1 MSVKKLDEV
10 KKEEVKAATKTSRQV
25 LIGPSEGPNFAM
37 RKFTIEPGGSMP
49 MHTNTVEHEQLVL
62 GGKAIVVIGDKTFE
76 AKKDDIV
83 FIPAKTLHSYQTA
96 GNEPFEF
103 LCVVPNK
110 EDIMEMLNEKNTNED
125 NPKC

>member
-1 MSVKKLDEV
+1 MSVKKLNEV
-10 KKEEVKAATKTSRQV
+10 PKEEVKAATKTSRQV

-76 AKKDDIV
+76 AKKDDVV
-83 FIPAKTLHSYQTA
+83 FIPAKTPHSYQTV

-110 EDIMEMLNEKNTNED
+110 EDIMEILNEKNTNEN

>member
-1 MSVKKLDEV
+1 MFVKPLNNIP
-10 KKEEVKAATKTSRQV
+10 KEEVKAGEKTSKQV
-25 LIGPSEGPNFAM
+25 LISSEEGPNFAM
-37 RKFTIEPGGSMP
+37 RKFSIEPGGGMP

-62 GGKAIVVIGDKTFE
+62 NGNAKVIIGGCEFE

-83 FIPAKTLHSYQTA
+83 FIPANTPHSYKNI

-110 EDIMEMLNEKNTNED
+110 TDVMEIVDK
-125 NPKC
+125 K